1 MPEGALLTSL
11 EAAVREITSDR
22 TATSEPAWAHEIEEA
37 VEEIRR
43 FRYAFGPLLEHAA
56 AVQQQLHRDPDIH
69 DLQPL
74 RIGPGGEL
82 SPDALELGTR
92 LLQLPAMTAL
102 GSAAAAQGCKGMGFL
117 TANVE
122 AGVVVGGQAG
132 AELVWLWPYKIGN
145 YTTPNRVVGRAWY
158 TETIGVDLGYS
169 LTLAPFPLDLS
180 FWFLPPENTKHM
192 VGAYVGYEGPPF
204 PGPIP
209 LPIGVP
215 LPLFAGLRV
224 ELFGW
229 IPGPSAQKTESA
241 AEPGSI
247 ITDAFKYISGFRI
260 IAEAGL
266 HVAIGLTRKGQQV
279 TTAGGIELATYTV
292 SPSNL
297 QTGKQYDGS
306 DHHPFINGRVSAP
319 LRDDQPSKTFK
330 KGTSTLK
337 LSFPAWMCTGMTA
350 APKLTFVNDG
360 SGGTTNWQLT
370 NQPSVADPTYEY
382 QWNGVDGQPWSA
394 ELGFTI
400 AAYSTTPA
408 PLNGRTTF
416 GMKGLGSVGIINM
429 PLADGIC
436 AMTLSAQVFAATGT
450 YSLTTDPRV
459 NIIKDYSGATI
470 ATTMQADNSDASPN
484 PNHFYYLPN
493 PENPKEPLV
502 IDYPTK
508 GTSWYVAYQFQQQPG
523 TSNAQFRPIFWEVGK
538 PFFPVYYYAGD
549 WMSLVDPTQQYTSAV
564 TWSGGA
570 IPNGAKLVIT
580 LTPRAST

>member
-1 MPEGALLTSL
+1 MPEAALLTSL
-11 EAAVREITSDR
+11 EEAVREITSER
-22 TATSEPAWAHEIEEA
+22 ALNGEPAWAHEIQEA

-74 RIGPGGEL
+74 RIGPDGQL

-102 GSAAAAQGCKGMGFL
+102 GTAAAAHGCKGMGFL

-122 AGVVVGGQAG
+122 AGVIVGGQAG

-209 LPIGVP
+209 LPIGIP

-229 IPGPSAQKTESA
+229 IPATSATEPEPP

-266 HVAIGLTRKGQQV
+266 HIAIGLTRKGQQV
-279 TTAGGIELATYTV
+279 TTAGGIDLATYTLT
-292 SPSNL
+292 PSNL
-297 QTGKQYDGS
+297 QTGRQYDGS
-306 DHHPFINGRVSAP
+306 DRHPLISGRITAP
-319 LRDDQPSKTFK
+319 LRDAQPSKTFQ
-330 KGTSTLK
+330 KGVSTLK
-337 LSFPAWMCTGMTA
+337 LVFPTWMCTGTTIA
-350 APKLTFVNDG
+350 APLKFVNDG
-360 SGGTTNWQLT
+360 SGGTTGWKLT
-370 NQPSVADPTYEY
+370 NQPSATNPTYEY
-382 QWNGVDGQPWSA
+382 QWVGVDSQVWDA
-394 ELGFTI
+394 DIDFTVG
-400 AAYSTTPA
+400 AYSSTTP
-408 PLNGRTTF
+408 PQNGRSTF
-416 GMKGLGSVGIINM
+416 GMTKLGSVGTVNM
-429 PLADGIC
+429 PMADGIC
-436 AMTLSAQVFAATGT
+436 AMKLSAQVFSASGT
-450 YSLTTDPRV
+450 YTLTTDPKV
-459 NIIKDYSGATI
+459 NTIKDYSGATI
-470 ATTMQADNSDASPN
+470 ATTMTADSSDASPN

-493 PENPKEPLV
+493 PEHPTEPLI
-502 IDYPTK
+502 IDYPAK
-508 GTSWYVAYQFQQQPG
+508 QTSWYVGYQFQQQPG
-523 TSNAQFRPIFWEVGK
+523 ASNAQFRPVFWEVGK
-538 PFFPVYYYAGD
+538 PFFPVYYYVGD
-549 WMSLVDPTQQYTSAV
+549 WMSLIEPTQQYTSTV

-570 IPNGAKLVIT
+570 VTNGAKLVIN
-580 LTPRAST
+580 LTPSAST